1 MSAKKTVSVIGSG
14 NFGIT
19 LANLLAE
26 NGPALLYTRRK
37 ETVDKIIDSREHK
50 GYNIHTNVIP
60 TTNPEQVAN
69 ESDLLIPTVP
79 SSNFREMVKEFSPFL
94 RPDHML
100 IHATKGLDIKQPHEG
115 DLAPLS
121 RQNIR
126 TMSQVIREESVVIRV
141 GCLSGPNL
149 AKEIAS
155 GNPAATV
162 IASKFDEVINAGII
176 ALKSHR
182 FRVYG
187 SHDILGAEM
196 AGVLKNIIAIASGI
210 ITGMG
215 YGENARA
222 LLITQGL
229 SEMIRI
235 GTSLGSDVK
244 AFLGLAGLGDLIAT
258 ASSKHSRNYTVGFR
272 LAKGESLKE
281 ILDTTDE
288 VAEGINTVRIV
299 DALSRQYDIRTPISA
314 ILFRILFRNL
324 GAREGLGILMDHPFN
339 VDVDYI

>member
-1 MSAKKTVSVIGSG
+1 MSARKSVSVVGSG

-19 LANLLAE
+19 IANLLAE
-26 NGPALLYTRRK
+26 NGPALLYTRRI
-37 ETVDKIIDSREHK
+37 ETVKKIMETREHK
-50 GYNIHTNVIP
+50 GYNIHPNVTP
-60 TTNPEQVAN
+60 TTSPEQVAKD
-69 ESDLLIPTVP
+69 SDLIFPTVP
-79 SSNFREMVKEFSPFL
+79 SSNFREMVREFSPFL

-100 IHATKGLDIKQPHEG
+100 IHATKGLDIKDSLEKE
-115 DLAPLS
+115 LAPLS
-121 RQNIR
+121 RESIR

-155 GNPAATV
+155 GHPAATV
-162 IASKFDEVINAGII
+162 IASKFDEVITQGIQ

-187 SHDILGAEM
+187 THDILGAEM
-196 AGVLKNIIAIASGI
+196 AGVLKNIIALASGMI
-210 ITGMG
+210 SGMG

-222 LLITQGL
+222 LLITEGL

-258 ASSKHSRNYTVGFR
+258 ASSSHSRNYTVGFR
-272 LAKGESLKE
+272 LAKGEPLPDIRQSM
-281 ILDTTDE
+281 DE
-288 VAEGINTVRIV
+288 VAEGINTVRIIQ
-299 DALSRQYDIRTPISA
+299 ALSRQYDIRTPINS
-314 ILFRILFRNL
+314 ILFRILFRDL
-324 GAREGLGILMDHPFN
+324 EAREGLGILMDHPFN
-339 VDVDYI
+339 VDVDFI